1 MITNQL
7 TSEDSLVGRDRGLA
21 NIVTKKYVALRVFG
35 SVSGGRKMS
44 GLLFGGVAV
53 RDLKKVLA
61 LVPCLSRS
69 VFGGLLKAEFFKFFY
84 RGS

>member
-1 MITNQL
+1 M
-7 TSEDSLVGRDRGLA
+7 RG
-21 NIVTKKYVALRVFG
+21 IG
-35 SVSGGRKMS
+35 SVSSGRKLS

-69 VFGGLLKAEFFKFFY
+69 VFGGLLEAEFFKFFY